1 MWYNY
6 NVSCRNS
13 ISLLCYLKKQLCI
26 TSCQYW
32 CWRRWAGFAADVTLR
47 LTILPLTSLV
57 SPPPSTPSLS
67 SALGTNQ
74 SLSTKINFSLTQTK
88 NLPVRRESI
97 SKVPS
102 VRLPPLPL
110 LTPPHPLCSHPLN
123 NKVMRCISPPP
134 DALLTQ
140 PVAFGWRAC
149 GFLRRARWLLLSCV
163 LPPPQTRDQRARR
176 AVCHG
181 SRVTAE
187 YCNSQSQ
194 RWVQLASGEWRAEFV
209 LHRNLKMFPRLLF
222 RDGK

>member
-1 MWYNY
+1 MFPTEIRFHYYVIKKN
-6 NVSCRNS
+6 SCVLPRNIWLANTGVGS
-13 ISLLCYLKKQLCI
+13 GEQGSLLMLLC
-26 TSCQYW
+26 TWPFSP
-32 CWRRWAGFAADVTLR
+32 
-47 LTILPLTSLV
+47 LPPL
-57 SPPPSTPSLS
+57 SPPHPPSAPSLS

-140 PVAFGWRAC
+140 PVAFGWWAC

-163 LPPPQTRDQRARR
+163 LPPPQTRDRR

-187 YCNSQSQ
+187 YCNSQSR
-194 RWVQLASGEWRAEFV
+194 RWVQLASG
-209 LHRNLKMFPRLLF
+209 
-222 RDGK
+222 